1 MESVINASP
10 AATPRKERSDKGV
23 KKEATE
29 TCGCCGEKF
38 VGLKRHYRYVP
49 NYGPE
54 GGKVP
59 INKPSKCAKW
69 AMEQGIKWE
78 ELGKQSPPKKVVQPA
93 AVNEDEA
100 KIAAIVEDFK
110 QYPSHLL
117 MKAIQHYLA
126 QEKPKKKMNR
136 LHEYAS
142 NWDHLKAGTPIRHRE
157 EDKATGLVDEWAGV
171 YRSPTEF
178 VRLFETTEVV
188 FKSLNA
194 FRGAHLRWCIENGK
208 TNKTK
213 STGNAFYEM
222 EFCAPDGDWRVFDRI
237 RHEVPRPASA

>member
-1 MESVINASP
+1 MASAMESVSNASP

-23 KKEATE
+23 KKEPTE

-38 VGLKRHYRYVP
+38 VGLKRHYRPGAAIV
-49 NYGPE
+49 E
-54 GGKVP
+54 GVA
-59 INKPSKCAKW
+59 IVKPSKCAKW

-93 AVNEDEA
+93 AEDHEA
-100 KIAAIVEDFK
+100 EIAAAVEALRL
-110 QYPSHLL
+110 YAPHL
-117 MKAIQHYLA
+117 LA

-136 LHEYAS
+136 LHEYAP
-142 NWDHLKAGTPIRHRE
+142 NWDLLKAGTPIRHRE

-222 EFCAPDGDWRVFDRI
+222 EFCGADGDWRMFDRI
-237 RHEVPRPASA
+237 RHEVLRPASA

>member
-1 MESVINASP
+1 MASASNASP
-10 AATPRKERSDKGV
+10 DAISRKERSDKGV
-23 KKEATE
+23 KKEPTE
-29 TCGCCGEKF
+29 ICGCCGEKF
-38 VGLKRHYRYVP
+38 VGLKRHYRYTP
-49 NYGPE
+49 NYGPD
-54 GGKVP
+54 GGVP

-93 AVNEDEA
+93 AEDHEA
-100 KIAAIVEDFK
+100 EIAAAVEALRL
-110 QYPSHLL
+110 YAPHL
-117 MKAIQHYLA
+117 LA
-126 QEKPKKKMNR
+126 QEKPKKKMHR
-136 LHEYAS
+136 LHEYAP
-142 NWDHLKAGTPIRHRE
+142 NWDLLKAGTPIRHRE

-222 EFCAPDGDWRVFDRI
+222 EFCGADGDWRMFDRI
-237 RHEVPRPASA
+237 RHEIPRPASA

>member
-1 MESVINASP
+1 MASVSNASP
-10 AATPRKERSDKGV
+10 AVARKERSDKGV

-29 TCGCCGEKF
+29 TCGCCGDKF
-38 VGLKRHYRYVP
+38 VTLARHYRPAAAIV
-49 NYGPE
+49 E
-54 GGKVP
+54 GVAVL
-59 INKPSKCAKW
+59 KPSKCAKW

-78 ELGKQSPPKKVVQPA
+78 EMGKQSPPKKVVPPPIGEDHAAEIAA
-93 AVNEDEA
+93 AVEA
-100 KIAAIVEDFK
+100 LRLYA
-110 QYPSHLL
+110 PHLL
-117 MKAIQHYLA
+117 V

-136 LHEYAS
+136 LHEYAP
-142 NWDHLKAGTPIRHRE
+142 NWDMLKAGTPIRHRE

-178 VRLFETTEVV
+178 VRFFEATEVV

-237 RHEVPRPASA
+237 RHEIPRPASA